1 MKTSSFNLCL
11 FTGSFAGGVMSRN
24 RQLAVRFLT
33 GAWCLTCFVL
43 VTAYSSVLL
52 ASLVAPDK
60 FEPIINSADDLPN
73 KPEIRSTVYKDQSAD
88 VLFQVNNESIVNYLL
103 PTYNIYSVFLQS
115 AVKDEGST
123 GIIKYIATDLYQ
135 NQENRCTA
143 PSQCVDKVRMGTGV
157 YIYVH
162 MNSRI

>member
-103 PTYNIYSVFLQS
+103 CPYLFDFFLQS

-135 NQENRCTA
+135 NQENRCNSL
-143 PSQCVDKVRMGTGV
+143 SQCLDKVRMNTGAYIHV
-157 YIYVH
+157 Y
-162 MNSRI
+162 N